1 MNSVEVI
8 NCLKKNGW
16 YLHRITGSHH
26 IFRHPNVGGHVTVPH
41 PRKDLTFRTLK
52 SIELQSG
59 LKLR

>member
-1 MNSVEVI
+1 MTSLEVI

-16 YLHRITGSHH
+16 ELHRTRGSHH
-26 IFRHPNVGGHVTVPH
+26 IFRHPSKGGHVTVPH
-41 PRKDLTFRTLK
+41 PRKDLSFRTLK